1 MIEAYPLQ
9 WPVGYKRT
17 KYRKGSAF
25 KQSPDKVQ
33 ILLRN
38 ELDRLGATNVV
49 VSSNVPVR
57 KDGYLYSD
65 MSMTKIDDPGVA
77 VYFKY
82 KGQQVSMCCDTYE
95 RPWENVYAL
104 AKGIEAIRG
113 MERWG
118 VSEFIE
124 RAFAGFKALPEQSS
138 ASSWWNILGVS
149 KEASKNDIVK
159 AYRNLAKAH
168 HPDNGGDKNMFASV
182 NEAYQK
188 GIKEAI

>member
-1 MIEAYPLQ
+1 MVEAYPLH

-17 KYRKGSAF
+17 NHRSSSRF
-25 KQSPDKVQ
+25 NQTPDKAQ
-33 ILLRN
+33 ALLRS
-38 ELDRLGATNVV
+38 ELSRLGVSKIV

-57 KDGYLYSD
+57 NDGGLYSD
-65 MSMTKIDDPGVA
+65 MMGARIPDPGIA

-82 KGQQVSMCCDTYE
+82 KGNDVVMCCDTYE
-95 RPWENVYAL
+95 RPWENIYAL

-124 RAFAGFKALPEQSS
+124 RAFTGFKALPEQSS
-138 ASSWWNILGVS
+138 ASKWWNVLGVREDS
-149 KEASKNDIVK
+149 PKDEITK

-168 HPDNGGDKNMFASV
+168 HPDAGGDKNMFASI
-182 NEAYQK
+182 NEAYQQAMK
-188 GIKEAI
+188 IVS